1 MVFRSVLPDIEV
13 PPTSLPAFV
22 LEHAGA
28 FGDKPAL
35 IDGPSGRTITYAQ
48 LGGMTRALGS
58 GLASRGFGP
67 GDVFAIFSP
76 NVPEYAVAFHG
87 VLAAGG
93 ANTTINSLASA
104 EDIEKQLRATRARF
118 LLTIPQFLDRALP
131 AAGRPASRRSSCWAK
146 LPKALRRSRHCS
158 RRERRRSPS
167 TSTAPRRSRRCRCR
181 SGTTGFA
188 KVVQL
193 THRNLVAN
201 VLQSDAAIEIRP
213 DDVMIGVLPFFHIY
227 GMTVLVNLALRKGAT
242 VVTMP
247 RFDLDEFLR
256 LMEEHRVT
264 FACLVP
270 PIVLALAKHPAV
282 DKHDLSALE
291 RVMSGAAPLDASVC
305 EAAAAR
311 LDCIVLQGY
320 GLTETSPVMSAPT
333 RDPSQG
339 RPASSGFILPNTEI
353 RVANL
358 ETGED
363 CAADEDGEIWIRGPQ
378 VMKGYLDD
386 PEADAYTMPGDG
398 WLRTGDIGH
407 ADADGYLYRGRPA
420 EGAHQV
426 PGLPGAARPSSRR
439 CLVQHPAVAD
449 AAVIPSPDDTA
460 GEVPKAF
467 VVQARRRRGHGGRAD
482 VVGVGARP
490 LLQEGA
496 PRRVHRRDPAVA
508 VRQDP
513 APRPGRARARCELG
527 GVREQVEP
535 PHVALHEVSGGY
547 SNSRAS
553 SSVKPSLRQ
562 IAFDGGLSTDGYA
575 YMKRCVRSARWPRR

>member
-1 MVFRSVLPDIEV
+1 MVFRSPLPPIEI
-13 PPTSLPAFV
+13 PSTSLPAFV
-22 LEHAGA
+22 LEHAAA
-28 FGDKPAL
+28 FGEKPAL

-48 LGGMTRALGS
+48 LEGMTRALAS
-58 GLASRGFGP
+58 GLAARGFGP

-93 ANTTINSLASA
+93 SNTTINSLASA
-104 EDIEKQLRATRARF
+104 EDVERQLRATRAKL
-118 LLTIPQFLDRALP
+118 LLTIPQFMERAMP
-131 AAGRPASRRSSCWAK
+131 GARAAGVEEVFVLGEAVDGASAFSSLFASG
-146 LPKALRRSRHCS
+146 A
-158 RRERRRSPS
+158 
-167 TSTAPRRSRRCRCR
+167 APVFVDVDSAESVAAMPMS

-201 VLQSDAAIEIRP
+201 VLQADAAIDIGP

-256 LMEEHRVT
+256 LMELHRVT

-282 DKHDLSALE
+282 DRHDLSALE

-305 EAAAAR
+305 DAAAR
-311 LDCIVLQGY
+311 RLNCIVLQGY

-339 RPASSGFILPNTEI
+339 RPASSGLILPNTEI
-353 RVANL
+353 RVAHL
-358 ETGED
+358 ETGAD

-386 PEADAYTMPGDG
+386 PEANAYTLAGDG

-407 ADADGYLYRGRPA
+407 VDGDGYLYVVDRLKELIKYRGYQVPPA
-420 EGAHQV
+420 ELEA
-426 PGLPGAARPSSRR
+426 L
-439 CLVQHPAVAD
+439 LVQHPAVAD
-449 AAVIPSPDDTA
+449 AAVIPSPDDKG

-467 VVQARRRRGHGGRAD
+467 VVKQGD
-482 VVGVGARP
+482 VT
-490 LLQEGA
+490 EGELMSWVSERV
-496 PRRVHRRDPAVA
+496 PSYKKVRRVEFIDEIPRSLAGKILRRVLVDKE
-508 VRQDP
+508 R
-513 APRPGRARARCELG
+513 G
-527 GVREQVEP
+527 G
-535 PHVALHEVSGGY
+535 
-547 SNSRAS
+547 SR
-553 SSVKPSLRQ
+553 
-562 IAFDGGLSTDGYA
+562 
-575 YMKRCVRSARWPRR
+575 